1 MHDDRRITEVRL
13 ARFVR
18 ERIDP
23 AVYPRSVP
31 LTLTSWDAP
40 GEPVTVMEALR
51 HDFLPQE
58 HGAAWGQPW
67 GTKWLRLQGDVPEA
81 WGTGADTAVEIVV
94 DLGFINEAPGFQ
106 CEGIAWRPD
115 GTIIKAISP
124 RNQYIPL
131 KLLGSGMAVDFY
143 VEAAAN
149 PDMAQGWTF
158 AATPLGDKATAG
170 TAPQYRLGRIAIAEL
185 NQTVW
190 ELQQDVWTLS
200 GLMHELPVEQ
210 PRRHEILRALERMMD
225 RMDPD
230 DVPGTAAA
238 GRAALAEVLSRPA
251 YASAH
256 QLVATGH
263 AHIDSAWL
271 WPVRETIRKCART
284 FSNVVALMDEDPGFV
299 FSCSSAQQ
307 FAWMKEFYPELFGRI
322 REKVKA
328 GQFVP
333 VGGMWVESD
342 TNMPGGEA
350 MARQFVEGKSYFLQ
364 EFGVECR
371 EAWLPDSFGYSAALP
386 QIVKSAGSRWFL
398 TQKISWN
405 QVNRMPHHT
414 FNWEGIDGTRLFTH
428 FPPVDTYNAELTGRE
443 LAHAERN
450 FRDHGRANTSLV
462 PFGYGDGGGG
472 PTREMLAAAHRTADL
487 EGSPKVRIGSAESFF
502 TQAEEGYAALP
513 VWVGEMYLELHRGT
527 YTSQA
532 KTKAGNRRSEHL
544 LREAE
549 LWCTTAAVRSS
560 FTYPAAELKRL
571 WRLVLL
577 QQFHDILPGS
587 SIAWVHQDAE
597 RNYAAISS
605 GLEALIG
612 QAAAALLGEGSRL
625 FLLNAAP
632 HGRNGVPALGAA
644 EPSVAGPAVQSHEV
658 DGDGVDGGF
667 VLDNGIIRAV
677 LDSDGLI
684 TSLTDYATGREAIA
698 PGARGNLL
706 ELHRD
711 TPNEWDAWDIDEF
724 YRRNVTALTAA
735 QDVRLE
741 PAESGARVVVERM
754 AGSSPVTQSIT
765 LDVGSDSLAI
775 TTAVEWQES
784 EKLLKL
790 GFPLDVKADRLAA
803 ETQFGHVFRPTH
815 NNTSWEAAK
824 FEICAH
830 RWIHVAEPGYGVAI
844 SNSATYGHD
853 VTRNVREDDGGTTT
867 SVRLSLL
874 RAPKFPDPSA
884 DRGHHELTVT
894 VRPGAGIA
902 EAVEEGYRTN
912 LAPRLVRGGHG
923 VEPLFTVDNPAL
935 VVEAVKLAEDGSGD
949 VVVRLYESLGQRSAG
964 IIKATFPVLDV
975 QATDLLERPAE
986 APGVTPAGQGSVHLA
1001 LRPFQLITLRFAR

>member
-13 ARFVR
+13 DRFVR
-18 ERIDP
+18 ERIIP
-23 AVYPRSVP
+23 AVYTRTVP
-31 LTLTSWDAP
+31 LNLSTWDVP
-40 GEPVTVMEALR
+40 DEPVTVMEALR
-51 HDFLPQE
+51 HDFVPQE
-58 HGAAWGQPW
+58 PGAAWGKPW
-67 GTKWLRLQGDVPEA
+67 GTKWLRLQGDVPQS
-81 WGTGADTAVEIVV
+81 WGTDPDTTVEIVV
-94 DLGFINEAPGFQ
+94 DLGFTTEAPGFQ

-149 PDMAQGWTF
+149 PDVAQGWTF
-158 AATPLGDKATAG
+158 AATPYGDKATAG
-170 TAPQYRLGRIAIAEL
+170 TAPQYRLGHIAIAEL

-190 ELQQDVWTLS
+190 ELQQDIWTLS
-200 GLMHELPVEQ
+200 GLMHELPMEQ

-225 RMDPD
+225 AMDPD
-230 DVPGTAAA
+230 NIAGTAAA
-238 GRAALAEVLSRPA
+238 GRQVLVEVLSRPA

-284 FSNVVALMDEDPGFV
+284 FSNVVALMDEDPDFV

-307 FAWMKEFYPELFGRI
+307 LAWMKEFYPELFGRI

-350 MARQFVEGKSYFLQ
+350 MARQFVEGKSFFLN
-364 EFGVECR
+364 EFGIECR

-405 QVNRMPHHT
+405 QINRMPHHT

-428 FPPVDTYNAELTGRE
+428 FPPVDTYNSELSARD

-450 FRDHGRANTSLV
+450 YRDHGRGSTSLV

-487 EGSPKVRIGSAESFF
+487 EGSPKVRVGSAESFF
-502 TQAEEGYAALP
+502 AKAEEEYSALP

-532 KTKAGNRRSEHL
+532 QTKRGNRRSEHL

-549 LWCTTAAVRSS
+549 LWCATATVRTGGS

-597 RNYAAISS
+597 RNYAAISA
-605 GLEALIG
+605 GLEALIAE
-612 QAAAALLGEGSRL
+612 AAAALLGEGPHD

-632 HGRNGVPALGAA
+632 HARDGVPALGAA
-644 EPSVAGPAVQSHEV
+644 ERLAAGQPATVSEQ
-658 DGDGVDGGF
+658 DGGY
-667 VLDNGIIRAV
+667 VLDNGVIRAV
-677 LDSDGLI
+677 LDADGLI
-684 TSLTDYATGREAIA
+684 ASLSDYASGREAIA
-698 PGARGNLL
+698 PGQRGNLL

-711 TPNEWDAWDIDEF
+711 TPNEWDAWDIDAF
-724 YRRNVTALTAA
+724 YRRNVTRLDQA
-735 QDVRLE
+735 QAVRVE
-741 PAESGARVVVERM
+741 THGQSAVVVVERV
-754 AGSSPVTQSIT
+754 AGSSPVTQRIV
-765 LDVGSDSLAI
+765 LALGSDSLEI
-775 TTAVEWQES
+775 TTAVDWQES

-790 GFPLDVKADRLAA
+790 GFALDVRADRSAS

-815 NNTSWEAAK
+815 VNTSWEAAK

-830 RWIHVAEPGYGVAI
+830 RWIHVAEPGYGVAV
-844 SNSATYGHD
+844 SNSSTYGHD
-853 VTRNVREDDGGTTT
+853 VTRNIREDDGGTTT
-867 SVRLSLL
+867 TVRLSLL
-874 RAPKFPDPSA
+874 RAPKFPDPAA

-894 VRPGAGIA
+894 IRPGAGIA

-912 LAPRLVRGGHG
+912 LAPRMVRGAKPA
-923 VEPLFTVDNPAL
+923 EPLFTVGNAAL
-935 VVEAVKLAEDGSGD
+935 VIEAVKLAEDGSGD
-949 VVVRLYESLGQRSAG
+949 VIVRLYESLGQRSAG
-964 IIKATFPVLDV
+964 LLTANFPVAKAY
-975 QATDLLERPAE
+975 ATDLLERPVE
-986 APGVTPAGQGSVHLA
+986 APGVAPAGDGGVTLA
-1001 LRPFQLITLRFAR
+1001 LRPFQLVTLRFVR

>member
-13 ARFVR
+13 ERFVR
-18 ERIDP
+18 ERISP
-23 AVYPRSVP
+23 AVYSRSLP
-31 LTLTSWDAP
+31 LTLSSWDVP
-40 GEPVTVMEALR
+40 DEPVPALEAMR
-51 HDFLPQE
+51 QKFLPQE
-58 HGAAWGQPW
+58 HGAPWGKPW
-67 GTKWLRLQGDVPEA
+67 GTKWLRLQGEVPEF
-81 WGTGADTAVEIVV
+81 WGTGPDTTIEVVV
-94 DLGFINEAPGFQ
+94 DLGFTIEVPGFQ
-106 CEGIAWRPD
+106 CEGIAWRAD
-115 GTIIKAISP
+115 GTIIKAVSP

-131 KLLGSGMAVDFY
+131 KLLGGGMAVDFY

-149 PDMAQGWTF
+149 PDVAQGWTF
-158 AATPLGDKATAG
+158 APTPYGDKSTAG
-170 TAPQYRLGRIAIAEL
+170 TAPQYRLGTISIAEL

-190 ELQQDVWTLS
+190 ELQQDIWTLS
-200 GLMHELPVEQ
+200 GLMAVLPWEL

-225 RMDPD
+225 VMDPD
-230 DVPGTAAA
+230 DVAGTAAA
-238 GRAALAEVLSRPA
+238 GREALAEVMARPA

-284 FSNVVALMDEDPGFV
+284 FSNVVALMDEYPDFV

-307 FAWMKEFYPELFGRI
+307 FAWIKEFYPELFGRI
-322 REKVKA
+322 REKVRA

-350 MARQFVEGKSYFLQ
+350 MARQFVEGKSFFLA
-364 EFGVECR
+364 EFGVDCR

-405 QVNRMPHHT
+405 QTNRMPHHT

-428 FPPVDTYNAELTGRE
+428 FPPVDTYNSQLSGRE

-450 FRDHGRANTSLV
+450 YRDHGRGSVSLV

-472 PTREMLAAAHRTADL
+472 PTREMLAAAARTADL

-502 TQAEEGYAALP
+502 RQAEDEYSSLP

-532 KTKAGNRRSEHL
+532 RTKKGNRRTEHL

-549 LWCTTAAVRSS
+549 LWCTTAAVRTEGS
-560 FTYPAAELKRL
+560 FAYPAAELKRL

-577 QQFHDILPGS
+577 HQFHDILPGS

-597 RNYAAISS
+597 RNYQAIESA
-605 GLEALIG
+605 LEALIA
-612 QAAAALLGEGSRL
+612 QAARAVLGTGERP

-632 HGRNGVPALGAA
+632 HARDGVPALAA
-644 EPSVAGPAVQSHEV
+644 GEPVGSPIPARAAAR
-658 DGDGVDGGF
+658 DAGF

-677 LDSDGLI
+677 LDADGLL
-684 TSLTDYATGREAIA
+684 TSLRDYASGREAVA
-698 PGARGNLL
+698 PGERGNLL

-724 YRRNVTALTAA
+724 YRRNVTPLTCAES
-735 QDVRLE
+735 VRL
-741 PAESGARVVVERM
+741 AEHDSEATVVVERM
-754 AGSSPVTQSIT
+754 AGSSAITQRISLAAGSPSLSIT
-765 LDVGSDSLAI
+765 TSVD
-775 TTAVEWQES
+775 WQER

-790 GFPLDVKADRLAA
+790 GFALDVRADRSAA

-815 NNTSWEAAK
+815 INTSWEAAK

-830 RWIHVAEPGYGVAI
+830 RWIHVAEPGYGVAV
-844 SNSATYGHD
+844 SNSSTYGHD
-853 VTRNVREDDGGTTT
+853 VTRSIREADGGTTT
-867 SVRLSLL
+867 TVRMSLL
-874 RAPKFPDPSA
+874 RAPKFPDPDA

-894 VRPGAGIA
+894 IRPGADIA
-902 EAVEEGYRTN
+902 DAVQEGYRTN
-912 LAPRLVRGGHG
+912 LAPRLITGAAP
-923 VEPLFTVDNPAL
+923 VEPLFSMSNHAL
-935 VVEAVKLAEDGSGD
+935 VIEAVKLAEDGSGD

-964 IIKATFPVLDV
+964 RLAANFPVQQV
-975 QATDLLERPAE
+975 EAVDLLERPVQASGVEAGAE
-986 APGVTPAGQGSVHLA
+986 GTELL
-1001 LRPFQLITLRFAR
+1001 LRPFQLVTLRFVRA

>member
-13 ARFVR
+13 DRFLR
-18 ERIDP
+18 ERITP
-23 AVYPRSVP
+23 AIYTRSTP
-31 LTLTSWDAP
+31 LALTSWDVP
-40 GEPVTVMEALR
+40 DEPVPVMEALR
-51 HDFLPQE
+51 QEFVPQE
-58 HGAAWGQPW
+58 HGAAWGRPW
-67 GTKWLRLQGDVPEA
+67 GTKWLRLQGEVPDS
-81 WGTGADTAVEIVV
+81 WGTAPDTEVEVVV
-94 DLGFINEAPGFQ
+94 DLGFTTEIPGFQ

-115 GTIIKAISP
+115 GSIIKAISP
-124 RNQYIPL
+124 RNQHIPL

-149 PDMAQGWTF
+149 PDVAQGWSF
-158 AATPLGDKATAG
+158 AATPYGDKATAG
-170 TAPQYRLGRIAIAEL
+170 NQPQYRLGSIAIAEL
-185 NQTVW
+185 NRAVW

-200 GLMHELPVEQ
+200 GLMHELPTEL

-225 RMDPD
+225 VMDPD
-230 DVPGTAAA
+230 DVAGTAAA
-238 GRAALAEVLSRPA
+238 GRAALAEVLARPA

-256 QLVATGH
+256 QLLATGH

-307 FAWMKEFYPELFGRI
+307 LAWIKEFYPELFARI
-322 REKVKA
+322 REKVSS

-350 MARQFVEGKSYFLQ
+350 MARQFLEGKSFFLD
-364 EFGVECR
+364 EFGIECR

-386 QIVKSAGSRWFL
+386 QIVKAAGGQWFL

-405 QVNRMPHHT
+405 QINRMPHHT

-428 FPPVDTYNAELTGRE
+428 FPPVDTYNSELSGRE

-450 FRDHGRANTSLV
+450 YRDHGRGTVSLV

-487 EGSPKVRIGSAESFF
+487 EGSPKVRLGTASSFF
-502 TQAEEGYAALP
+502 EQAQAEYTALP

-532 KTKAGNRRSEHL
+532 RTKQGNRRSEHL

-549 LWCTTAAVRSS
+549 LWCATAAVRSGGQ
-560 FTYPAAELKRL
+560 FAYPAAELKRL

-587 SIAWVHQDAE
+587 AIAWVHQDAE
-597 RNYAAISS
+597 RNYAAVAK
-605 GLEALIG
+605 GLETVIG
-612 QAAAALLGEGSRL
+612 QAAAAVLGEGNEE
-625 FLLNAAP
+625 FLLNAGP
-632 HGRNGVPALGAA
+632 HARDGVPALAA
-644 EPSVAGPAVQSHEV
+644 APAIRPAEAVRVTAQA
-658 DGDGVDGGF
+658 GGF
-667 VLDNGIIRAV
+667 LLDNGIIRAV
-677 LDSDGLI
+677 LDDNGLL
-684 TSLTDYATGREAIA
+684 TSLRDHAGGREAIA
-698 PGARGNLL
+698 PGQFGNHL

-724 YRRNVTALTAA
+724 YRRNVTSLTEAA
-735 QDVRLE
+735 SVRLE
-741 PAESGARVVVERM
+741 QPGTDAVVVVERLFGASRITQRITLA
-754 AGSSPVTQSIT
+754 AGSA
-765 LDVGSDSLAI
+765 SLGI
-775 TTAVEWQES
+775 STEVDWQER

-790 GFPLDVKADRLAA
+790 GFPLDLRADRSAS

-815 NNTSWEAAK
+815 VNTSWEAAK

-844 SNSATYGHD
+844 ANSSIYGHD
-853 VTRNVREDDGGTTT
+853 VARNIRDDGGTTT
-867 SVRLSLL
+867 TVRLSLL
-874 RAPKFPDPSA
+874 RAAKFPDPEA
-884 DRGHHELTVT
+884 DRGRHVLDVWI
-894 VRPGAGIA
+894 RPGAGIA
-902 EAVEEGYRTN
+902 EAVEEGYRAN
-912 LAPRLVRGGHG
+912 LAPRTVRGRHP
-923 VEPLFTVDNPAL
+923 VEPLFSVDNKA
-935 VVEAVKLAEDGSGD
+935 VVIEAVKLAEDGSGD
-949 VVVRLYESLGQRSAG
+949 VVVRLYESLGKRSAG
-964 IIKATFPVLDV
+964 RLTANFPAAGVRAV
-975 QATDLLERPAE
+975 DLLERPAD
-986 APGVTPAGQGSVHLA
+986 APGVLAGRDSAELT
-1001 LRPFQLITLRFAR
+1001 LRPFQLVTLRFAR